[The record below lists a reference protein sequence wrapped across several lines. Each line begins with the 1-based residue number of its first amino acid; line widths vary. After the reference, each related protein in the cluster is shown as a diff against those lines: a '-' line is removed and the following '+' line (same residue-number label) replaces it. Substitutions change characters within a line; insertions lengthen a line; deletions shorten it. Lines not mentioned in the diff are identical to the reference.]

1 MNDLSKDLLD
11 KIKNLYEQKKF
22 SKLETTIENIKNFE
36 GLPTN
41 LQMIYAVS
49 KALNPNSK
57 IQDYK
62 KSAFF
67 FEKIFLSDQT
77 NLEPLYNFIIV
88 SLKANMHLRLNNLLE
103 EVYKK
108 HETDLKILEGLSKA
122 NFFLGNMVKAT
133 SYYEK
138 LSNLTPNSSNNW
150 TKFLGSINYHQNLQ
164 QDQYLNYCKKFDKI
178 SKPQSPV
185 KNKILKKKN
194 IINLGFFSP
203 DFKVHSVSF
212 FLKDIINEDENNRFK
227 FIAFSNLPPSQYDSL
242 TNELRKKFDNW
253 EDISGLSDEQF
264 IQLCVKK
271 DIDILI
277 DLAGFTNNNR
287 INAFRARCAPIQI
300 LWLGY
305 CNSLGIKNMDY
316 IVADKN
322 LIKENEKNL
331 YSEKIIYMPEIWN
344 VLSKPKNLPDIN
356 LNISKNNKMFTFGS
370 LSNFQKISSKTIKVW
385 SKILN
390 NTNAKL
396 ILKSSVNNND
406 DLIKNLKEKFLNENV
421 NLNKIEF
428 FDRVENQK
436 KHLEFYNKFNLTLD
450 TFPYPGVT
458 TTFESILMGKP
469 VLTMKGNNF
478 NSRCGESILKNANL
492 SNFIAVND
500 EDYIEK
506 ASYYASSISVLNTI
520 RKDLFNRINQTP
532 LFDTKQF
539 TNDFCW
545 SLDQMIK
552 EINKNYK

>member
-36 GLPTN
+36 GLPNN

-122 NFFLGNMVKAT
+122 NFFLGNMVRAT

-178 SKPQSPV
+178 SKPLSPV
-185 KNKILKKKN
+185 KNKVLKKKN

-212 FLKDIINEDENNRFK
+212 FLKDIINEDENKRFK

-264 IQLCVKK
+264 IQLCVTK

-478 NSRCGESILKNANL
+478 NSRCGESINKNL
-492 SNFIAVND
+492 GLENFIAND
-500 EDYIEK
+500 ESDYYKKALEFYENHNKIEK
-506 ASYYASSISVLNTI
+506 IGSDLRDQALSS
-520 RKDLFNRINQTP
+520 P
-532 LFDTKQF
+532 L
-539 TNDFCW
+539 
-545 SLDQMIK
+545 LDAK
-552 EINKNYK
+552 NFSKNFYNKLHEIYTSH

>member
-122 NFFLGNMVKAT
+122 NFFLGNMVRAT

-178 SKPQSPV
+178 SRPLSPV

-212 FLKDIINEDENNRFK
+212 FLKDIINEDENKRFK
-227 FIAFSNLPPSQYDSL
+227 FTAFSNLPPSQYDSL
-242 TNELRKKFDNW
+242 TNELRKKFDNLQ
-253 EDISGLSDEQF
+253 DISGLSDEQF
-264 IQLCVKK
+264 IKLCVKK

-277 DLAGFTNNNR
+277 DLAGFTNGNR
-287 INAFRARCAPIQI
+287 VNAFRARCAPIQI

-478 NSRCGESILKNANL
+478 NSRCGESINKNL
-492 SNFIAVND
+492 GLENFIAND
-500 EDYIEK
+500 ESDYYKKALEFYENHNKIEK
-506 ASYYASSISVLNTI
+506 IGSDLRDQALSS
-520 RKDLFNRINQTP
+520 P
-532 LFDTKQF
+532 L
-539 TNDFCW
+539 
-545 SLDQMIK
+545 LDAK
-552 EINKNYK
+552 NFSKNFYNKLHEIYTSH

>member
-122 NFFLGNMVKAT
+122 NFFLGNMVRAT

-138 LSNLTPNSSNNW
+138 LSNLTTNSSNNW

-178 SKPQSPV
+178 SKPPSPV
-185 KNKILKKKN
+185 KNKVLKKKS

-212 FLKDIINEDENNRFK
+212 FLKDIINEDENKRFK
-227 FIAFSNLPPSQYDSL
+227 FTAFSNLPLSQYDSL

-253 EDISGLSDEQF
+253 EDISNLSDEQF

-316 IVADKN
+316 ILADKN

-478 NSRCGESILKNANL
+478 NSRCGESINKNL
-492 SNFIAVND
+492 GLENFIAND
-500 EDYIEK
+500 ESDYYKKALEFYENHNKIEK
-506 ASYYASSISVLNTI
+506 IGSDLRDQALSS
-520 RKDLFNRINQTP
+520 P
-532 LFDTKQF
+532 L
-539 TNDFCW
+539 
-545 SLDQMIK
+545 LDSKIFSK
-552 EINKNYK
+552 NFYNKLHEIYTSH

>member
-1 MNDLSKDLLD
+1 MKILTNDT
-11 KIKNLYEQKKF
+11 KIKIKKLF
-22 SKLETTIENIKNFE
+22 DEKKYSKLETFLENLKNLNH
-36 GLPTN
+36 LPTSI
-41 LQMIYAVS
+41 QMIYAVS
-49 KALNPNSK
+49 KALNPKSN
-57 IQDYK
+57 IQDYR

-77 NLEPLYNFIIV
+77 NLEPLYNLIIV
-88 SLKANMHLRLNNLLE
+88 SLKANMHYRLNNLLE

-138 LSNLTPNSSNNW
+138 LSNLTPNSFNNW

-178 SKPQSPV
+178 SKPLSPV

-203 DFKVHSVSF
+203 DFKIHSVSF
-212 FLKDIINEDENNRFK
+212 FLKDVINNDDNKRFK
-227 FIAFSNLPPSQYDSL
+227 FTGFSNLPPPLYDSL
-242 TNELRKKFDNW
+242 TNELRKKFDYW

-264 IQLCVKK
+264 IQLCAKK

-277 DLAGFTNNNR
+277 DLAGFTNGNR
-287 INAFRARCAPIQI
+287 VNAFRGRCAPIQI

-316 IVADKN
+316 IIADKN

-344 VLSKPKNLPDIN
+344 VLCKPKNLPDID
-356 LNISKNNKMFTFGS
+356 LNISKNNKYFTFGS
-370 LSNFQKISSKTIKVW
+370 LSNFQKISSETIKVW

-390 NTNAKL
+390 DTNAKL
-396 ILKSSVNNND
+396 ILKSSVNNSD

-428 FDRVENQK
+428 FDRVDNQK

-458 TTFESILMGKP
+458 TSFESILMGKP

-478 NSRCGESILKNANL
+478 NSRCGESINKNL
-492 SNFIAVND
+492 GLENFIAND
-500 EDYIEK
+500 ESDYYKKALEYFENRSKIEK
-506 ASYYASSISVLNTI
+506 IGNDLRSHALSS
-520 RKDLFNRINQTP
+520 P
-532 LFDTKQF
+532 L
-539 TNDFCW
+539 
-545 SLDQMIK
+545 LDAK
-552 EINKNYK
+552 NFSKNFYNKLHEIYTSH

>member
-1 MNDLSKDLLD
+1 MKILTNDT
-11 KIKNLYEQKKF
+11 KIKIKKLF
-22 SKLETTIENIKNFE
+22 EEKKYSKLEIFLENLKNLDH
-36 GLPTN
+36 LPTN
-41 LQMIYAVS
+41 IQMIYAVS
-49 KALNPNSK
+49 KALNPKSN

-122 NFFLGNMVKAT
+122 NFFLGNMIRAT

-138 LSNLTPNSSNNW
+138 LSNLTPHSSNNW

-178 SKPQSPV
+178 SKPPSPV

-212 FLKDIINEDENNRFK
+212 FLKDIINEDENKRFK
-227 FIAFSNLPPSQYDSL
+227 FTAFSNLPPSQYDSL

-287 INAFRARCAPIQI
+287 INAFRARCAPIQV

-356 LNISKNNKMFTFGS
+356 LDISKNNKIFTFGS

-436 KHLEFYNKFNLTLD
+436 KHLEFYNRFNLTLD

-478 NSRCGESILKNANL
+478 NSRCGESINKNL
-492 SNFIAVND
+492 GLENFIAND
-500 EDYIEK
+500 ESDYYKKALEFYENHNKIEK
-506 ASYYASSISVLNTI
+506 IGSDLRDQALSS
-520 RKDLFNRINQTP
+520 P
-532 LFDTKQF
+532 L
-539 TNDFCW
+539 
-545 SLDQMIK
+545 LDAK
-552 EINKNYK
+552 NFSKNFYNKLHEIYTSH

>member
-1 MNDLSKDLLD
+1 MKILNNDTKT
-11 KIKNLYEQKKF
+11 KIKKLFEEKKY
-22 SKLETTIENIKNFE
+22 SKLEIFLENLKNLDH
-36 GLPTN
+36 LPTN
-41 LQMIYAVS
+41 IQMIYAVS

-122 NFFLGNMVKAT
+122 NFFLGNMVRAT

-178 SKPQSPV
+178 SKPPSPV
-185 KNKILKKKN
+185 KNKVLKKKN

-212 FLKDIINEDENNRFK
+212 FLKDIINEDENKRFK
-227 FIAFSNLPPSQYDSL
+227 FTAFSNLPPSQYDSL

-478 NSRCGESILKNANL
+478 NSRCGESINKNL
-492 SNFIAVND
+492 GLENFIAND
-500 EDYIEK
+500 ESDYYKKALEFYENHNKIEK
-506 ASYYASSISVLNTI
+506 IGSDLRDQALSS
-520 RKDLFNRINQTP
+520 P
-532 LFDTKQF
+532 L
-539 TNDFCW
+539 
-545 SLDQMIK
+545 LDAK
-552 EINKNYK
+552 NFSKNFYNKLHEIYTSH

>member
-1 MNDLSKDLLD
+1 MKILTNDT
-11 KIKNLYEQKKF
+11 KIKIKKLF
-22 SKLETTIENIKNFE
+22 EEKKYSKLEIFLENLKNLDH
-36 GLPTN
+36 LPTN
-41 LQMIYAVS
+41 IQMIYAVS
-49 KALNPNSK
+49 KALNPKSN

-122 NFFLGNMVKAT
+122 NFFLGNMIRAT

-212 FLKDIINEDENNRFK
+212 FLKDIINEDENKRFK
-227 FIAFSNLPPSQYDSL
+227 FTAFSNLPPSQYDSL

-253 EDISGLSDEQF
+253 EDISNLSDEQF

-478 NSRCGESILKNANL
+478 NSRCGESINKNL
-492 SNFIAVND
+492 GLENFIAND
-500 EDYIEK
+500 ESDYYKKALEFYENHNKIEK
-506 ASYYASSISVLNTI
+506 IGSDLRDQALSS
-520 RKDLFNRINQTP
+520 P
-532 LFDTKQF
+532 L
-539 TNDFCW
+539 
-545 SLDQMIK
+545 LDAK
-552 EINKNYK
+552 NFSKNFYNKLHEIYTSH

>member
-1 MNDLSKDLLD
+1 M
-11 KIKNLYEQKKF
+11 
-22 SKLETTIENIKNFE
+22 
-36 GLPTN
+36 
-41 LQMIYAVS
+41 
-49 KALNPNSK
+49 
-57 IQDYK
+57 
-62 KSAFF
+62 
-67 FEKIFLSDQT
+67 
-77 NLEPLYNFIIV
+77 
-88 SLKANMHLRLNNLLE
+88 
-103 EVYKK
+103 
-108 HETDLKILEGLSKA
+108 
-122 NFFLGNMVKAT
+122 
-133 SYYEK
+133 
-138 LSNLTPNSSNNW
+138 
-150 TKFLGSINYHQNLQ
+150 GSINYHQNLQ

-178 SKPQSPV
+178 SKPPSPV
-185 KNKILKKKN
+185 KNKVLKKKN

-212 FLKDIINEDENNRFK
+212 FLKDIINEDENKRFK
-227 FIAFSNLPPSQYDSL
+227 FTAFSNLPLSQYDSL

-316 IVADKN
+316 ILADKN

-478 NSRCGESILKNANL
+478 NSRCGESINKNL
-492 SNFIAVND
+492 GLENFIAND
-500 EDYIEK
+500 ESDYYKKALEFYENHNKIEK
-506 ASYYASSISVLNTI
+506 IGSDLRDQALSS
-520 RKDLFNRINQTP
+520 P
-532 LFDTKQF
+532 L
-539 TNDFCW
+539 
-545 SLDQMIK
+545 LDAK
-552 EINKNYK
+552 NFSKNFYNKLHEIYTSH

>member
-1 MNDLSKDLLD
+1 MKILTNDT
-11 KIKNLYEQKKF
+11 KIKIKKLF
-22 SKLETTIENIKNFE
+22 EEKKYSKLEIFLENLKNLDH
-36 GLPTN
+36 LPTN
-41 LQMIYAVS
+41 IQMIYAVS

-122 NFFLGNMVKAT
+122 NFFLGNMIRAT

-178 SKPQSPV
+178 SKPPSPV
-185 KNKILKKKN
+185 KNKVLKKKN

-212 FLKDIINEDENNRFK
+212 FLKDIINEDENKRFK
-227 FIAFSNLPPSQYDSL
+227 FTAFSNLPPSQYDSL

-478 NSRCGESILKNANL
+478 NSRCGESINKNLELN
-492 SNFIAVND
+492 NFIAKDKN
-500 EDYIEK
+500 DYIQK
-506 ASYYASSISVLNTI
+506 AITFSKNNFNSDFRNELRKKVLKSN
-520 RKDLFNRINQTP
+520 
-532 LFDTKQF
+532 LFDIKGFASEF
-539 TNDFCW
+539 TFILKN
-545 SLDQMIK
+545 LHNKMI
-552 EINKNYK
+552 

>member
-122 NFFLGNMVKAT
+122 NFFLGNMIRAT

-178 SKPQSPV
+178 SKPLSPV
-185 KNKILKKKN
+185 KNKVLKKKN

-212 FLKDIINEDENNRFK
+212 FLKDIINEDENKRFK
-227 FIAFSNLPPSQYDSL
+227 FTAFSNLPPSQYDSL

-277 DLAGFTNNNR
+277 DLAGFTNGNR
-287 INAFRARCAPIQI
+287 VNAFRGRCAPIQI

-305 CNSLGIKNMDY
+305 CNSLGVENMDY
-316 IVADKN
+316 IIADKN
-322 LIKENEKNL
+322 LIKKNEKNL
-331 YSEKIIYMPEIWN
+331 YSEKIIYMPQIWN
-344 VLSKPKNLPDIN
+344 VLSKPKNLPEID
-356 LNISKNNKMFTFGS
+356 LNISKNNKTFTFGS
-370 LSNFQKISSKTIKVW
+370 LSNFQKISSETIKVW

-390 NTNAKL
+390 NTDSKL
-396 ILKSSVNNND
+396 ILKSSINNSD

-421 NLNKIEF
+421 NLNKIDF
-428 FDRVENQK
+428 YDRVENQK
-436 KHLEFYNKFNLTLD
+436 VHLEFYNKFNLTLD

-458 TTFESILMGKP
+458 TSFESILMGKP

-478 NSRCGESILKNANL
+478 NSRCGESININL
-492 SNFIAVND
+492 GLDYFIAND
-500 EDYIEK
+500 ENDYYNKALGLIKNYNKIEK
-506 ASYYASSISVLNTI
+506 IGNNL
-520 RKDLFNRINQTP
+520 RNQALGSP
-532 LFDTKQF
+532 L
-539 TNDFCW
+539 
-545 SLDQMIK
+545 LDIQSFSK
-552 EINKNYK
+552 NFYDKLHEIYTSH

>member
-1 MNDLSKDLLD
+1 MKILTNDT
-11 KIKNLYEQKKF
+11 KIKIKKLF
-22 SKLETTIENIKNFE
+22 DEKKYSKLETFLENLKNLNH
-36 GLPTN
+36 LPTSI
-41 LQMIYAVS
+41 QMIYAVS
-49 KALNPNSK
+49 KALNPKSN
-57 IQDYK
+57 IQDYR

-122 NFFLGNMVKAT
+122 NFFLGNMVRAT

-178 SKPQSPV
+178 SKPPSPV
-185 KNKILKKKN
+185 KNKVLKKKN

-212 FLKDIINEDENNRFK
+212 FLKDIINEDENKRFK
-227 FIAFSNLPPSQYDSL
+227 FTAFSNLPPSQYDSL

-253 EDISGLSDEQF
+253 EDISNLSDEQF

-478 NSRCGESILKNANL
+478 NSRCGESINKNL
-492 SNFIAVND
+492 GLENFIAND
-500 EDYIEK
+500 ESDYYKKALEFYENHNKIEK
-506 ASYYASSISVLNTI
+506 IGSDLRDQALSS
-520 RKDLFNRINQTP
+520 P
-532 LFDTKQF
+532 LLDTKNF
-539 TNDFCW
+539 SKNFYNK
-545 SLDQMIK
+545 LH
-552 EINKNYK
+552 EIYTSH

>member
-36 GLPTN
+36 GLPTT
-41 LQMIYAVS
+41 LLMIYAVS
-49 KALNPNSK
+49 KALNPKSN

-122 NFFLGNMVKAT
+122 NFFLGNMVRAT

-212 FLKDIINEDENNRFK
+212 FLKDIINEDENKRFK
-227 FIAFSNLPPSQYDSL
+227 FTAFSNLPPSQYDSL

-356 LNISKNNKMFTFGS
+356 LNISKNNKIFTFGS
-370 LSNFQKISSKTIKVW
+370 LSNFQKISSETIKVW

-390 NTNAKL
+390 NTNSKL
-396 ILKSSVNNND
+396 ILKSSVNNSD

-478 NSRCGESILKNANL
+478 NSRCGESINKNL
-492 SNFIAVND
+492 GLENFIAND
-500 EDYIEK
+500 ESDYYKKALEFYENYIKIEK
-506 ASYYASSISVLNTI
+506 IGSDLRDQALSS
-520 RKDLFNRINQTP
+520 P
-532 LFDTKQF
+532 LLDTKNF
-539 TNDFCW
+539 
-545 SLDQMIK
+545 S
-552 EINKNYK
+552 EIFYNKLHEIYTSH

>member
-1 MNDLSKDLLD
+1 MKILNNDTKT
-11 KIKNLYEQKKF
+11 KIKKLFEEKKY
-22 SKLETTIENIKNFE
+22 SKLEIFLENLKNLDH
-36 GLPTN
+36 LPTN
-41 LQMIYAVS
+41 IQMIYAVS

-122 NFFLGNMVKAT
+122 NFFLGNMVRAT

-178 SKPQSPV
+178 SKPLSPV
-185 KNKILKKKN
+185 KNKVLKKKN

-212 FLKDIINEDENNRFK
+212 FLKDIINEDENKRFK
-227 FIAFSNLPPSQYDSL
+227 FTAFSNLPPSQYDSL

-253 EDISGLSDEQF
+253 EDISNLSDEQF

-478 NSRCGESILKNANL
+478 NSRCGESINKNL
-492 SNFIAVND
+492 GLENFIAND
-500 EDYIEK
+500 ESDYYKKALEFYENHNKIEK
-506 ASYYASSISVLNTI
+506 IGSDLRDQALSS
-520 RKDLFNRINQTP
+520 P
-532 LFDTKQF
+532 L
-539 TNDFCW
+539 
-545 SLDQMIK
+545 LDAK
-552 EINKNYK
+552 NFSKNFYNKLHEIYTSH

>member
-1 MNDLSKDLLD
+1 MNDVSKDLLD

-122 NFFLGNMVKAT
+122 NFFLGNMIRAT

-178 SKPQSPV
+178 SKPPSPV
-185 KNKILKKKN
+185 KNKVLKKKN

-212 FLKDIINEDENNRFK
+212 FLKDIINEDENKRFK
-227 FIAFSNLPPSQYDSL
+227 FTAFSNLPPSQYDSL

-253 EDISGLSDEQF
+253 EDISNLSDEQF

-478 NSRCGESILKNANL
+478 NSRCGESINKNL
-492 SNFIAVND
+492 GLENFIAND
-500 EDYIEK
+500 ESDYDKKALEFYENHNKIEK
-506 ASYYASSISVLNTI
+506 IGSDLRDQALSS
-520 RKDLFNRINQTP
+520 P
-532 LFDTKQF
+532 L
-539 TNDFCW
+539 
-545 SLDQMIK
+545 LDAK
-552 EINKNYK
+552 NFSKNFYNKLHEIYTSH

>member
-11 KIKNLYEQKKF
+11 KIKNLYKQKKF

-122 NFFLGNMVKAT
+122 NFFLGNMVRAT

-178 SKPQSPV
+178 SKPPSPV
-185 KNKILKKKN
+185 KNKVLKKKS

-212 FLKDIINEDENNRFK
+212 FLKDIINEDENKRFK
-227 FIAFSNLPPSQYDSL
+227 FTAFSNLPPSQYDSL

-478 NSRCGESILKNANL
+478 NSRCGESINKNL
-492 SNFIAVND
+492 GLENFIAND
-500 EDYIEK
+500 ESDYYKKALEFYENHNKIEK
-506 ASYYASSISVLNTI
+506 IGSDLRDQALSS
-520 RKDLFNRINQTP
+520 P
-532 LFDTKQF
+532 LLDTKNF
-539 TNDFCW
+539 SKNFYNK
-545 SLDQMIK
+545 LH
-552 EINKNYK
+552 EIYTSH

>member
-122 NFFLGNMVKAT
+122 NFFLGNMIRAT

-138 LSNLTPNSSNNW
+138 LSNLTPHSSNNW

-178 SKPQSPV
+178 SKPPSPV

-212 FLKDIINEDENNRFK
+212 FLKDIINEDENKRFK
-227 FIAFSNLPPSQYDSL
+227 FTAFSNLPPSQYDSL

-287 INAFRARCAPIQI
+287 INAFRARCAPIQV

-356 LNISKNNKMFTFGS
+356 LDISKNNKIFTFGS

-436 KHLEFYNKFNLTLD
+436 KHLEFYNRFNLTLD

-478 NSRCGESILKNANL
+478 NSRCGESINKNL
-492 SNFIAVND
+492 GLENFIAND
-500 EDYIEK
+500 ESDYYKKALEFYENHNKIEK
-506 ASYYASSISVLNTI
+506 IGSDLRDQALSS
-520 RKDLFNRINQTP
+520 P
-532 LFDTKQF
+532 L
-539 TNDFCW
+539 
-545 SLDQMIK
+545 LDAK
-552 EINKNYK
+552 NFSKNFYNKLHEIYTSH

>member
-1 MNDLSKDLLD
+1 MKILTNDT
-11 KIKNLYEQKKF
+11 KIKIKKLF
-22 SKLETTIENIKNFE
+22 EEKKYSKLEIFLENLKNLDH
-36 GLPTN
+36 LPTN
-41 LQMIYAVS
+41 IQMIYAVS
-49 KALNPNSK
+49 KALNPKSN

-122 NFFLGNMVKAT
+122 NFFLGNMIRAT

-138 LSNLTPNSSNNW
+138 LSNLAPNSSNNW

-178 SKPQSPV
+178 SKPPSPV
-185 KNKILKKKN
+185 KNKVLKKKS

-212 FLKDIINEDENNRFK
+212 FLKDIINEDENKRFK
-227 FIAFSNLPPSQYDSL
+227 FTAFSNLPPSQYDSL

-344 VLSKPKNLPDIN
+344 VISKPKNLPDIN

-478 NSRCGESILKNANL
+478 NSRCGESINKNL
-492 SNFIAVND
+492 GLENFIAND
-500 EDYIEK
+500 ESDYYKKALEFYENHNKIEK
-506 ASYYASSISVLNTI
+506 IGSDLRDQALSS
-520 RKDLFNRINQTP
+520 P
-532 LFDTKQF
+532 L
-539 TNDFCW
+539 
-545 SLDQMIK
+545 LDAK
-552 EINKNYK
+552 NFSKNFYNKLHEIYTSH

>member
-88 SLKANMHLRLNNLLE
+88 SLKANMHLRLNNLLK

-122 NFFLGNMVKAT
+122 NFFLGNMVRAT

-178 SKPQSPV
+178 SKPPSPV
-185 KNKILKKKN
+185 KNKVLKKKN

-212 FLKDIINEDENNRFK
+212 FLKDIINEDENKRFK
-227 FIAFSNLPPSQYDSL
+227 FTAFSNLPPSQYDSL

-277 DLAGFTNNNR
+277 DLAGFTHNNR
-287 INAFRARCAPIQI
+287 INVFRARCAPIQI

-478 NSRCGESILKNANL
+478 NSRCGESINKNL
-492 SNFIAVND
+492 GLENFIAND
-500 EDYIEK
+500 ESDYYKKALEFYENHNKIEK
-506 ASYYASSISVLNTI
+506 IGSDLRDQALSS
-520 RKDLFNRINQTP
+520 P
-532 LFDTKQF
+532 L
-539 TNDFCW
+539 
-545 SLDQMIK
+545 LDAK
-552 EINKNYK
+552 NFSKNFYNKLHEIYTSH

>member
-1 MNDLSKDLLD
+1 MKILTNDN
-11 KIKNLYEQKKF
+11 KIRIKKLF
-22 SKLETTIENIKNFE
+22 EEKKYSKLEIFLENLKNLDH
-36 GLPTN
+36 LPTN
-41 LQMIYAVS
+41 IQMIYAVS

-108 HETDLKILEGLSKA
+108 HEIDLKILEGLSKA
-122 NFFLGNMVKAT
+122 NFFLGNMERAT
-133 SYYEK
+133 LYYEK

-178 SKPQSPV
+178 SKPLSPV
-185 KNKILKKKN
+185 KNKVLKKKN

-212 FLKDIINEDENNRFK
+212 FLKDIINEDENKRFK
-227 FIAFSNLPPSQYDSL
+227 FTAFSNLPPSQYDSL

-287 INAFRARCAPIQI
+287 INVFRARCAPIQI

-316 IVADKN
+316 ILADKN

-478 NSRCGESILKNANL
+478 NSRCGESINKNL
-492 SNFIAVND
+492 GLENFIAND
-500 EDYIEK
+500 ESDYYKKALEFYENHNKIEK
-506 ASYYASSISVLNTI
+506 IGSDLRDQALSS
-520 RKDLFNRINQTP
+520 P
-532 LFDTKQF
+532 L
-539 TNDFCW
+539 
-545 SLDQMIK
+545 LDAK
-552 EINKNYK
+552 NFSKNFYNKLHEIYTSH

>member
-1 MNDLSKDLLD
+1 MKILTNDN
-11 KIKNLYEQKKF
+11 KIKIKKLF
-22 SKLETTIENIKNFE
+22 EEKKYSKLEIFLENLKNLDH
-36 GLPTN
+36 LPTN
-41 LQMIYAVS
+41 IQMIYAVS
-49 KALNPNSK
+49 KALNPKSN

-122 NFFLGNMVKAT
+122 NFFLGNMVRAT

-178 SKPQSPV
+178 SKPPSPV
-185 KNKILKKKN
+185 KNKVLKKKS

-212 FLKDIINEDENNRFK
+212 FLKDIINEDENKRFK
-227 FIAFSNLPPSQYDSL
+227 FTAFSNLPPSQYDSL

-253 EDISGLSDEQF
+253 EDISNLSDEQF

-478 NSRCGESILKNANL
+478 NSRCGESINKNL
-492 SNFIAVND
+492 GLENFIAND
-500 EDYIEK
+500 ESDYYKKALEFYENHNKIEK
-506 ASYYASSISVLNTI
+506 IGSDLRDQALSS
-520 RKDLFNRINQTP
+520 P
-532 LFDTKQF
+532 L
-539 TNDFCW
+539 
-545 SLDQMIK
+545 LDAK
-552 EINKNYK
+552 NFSKNFYNKLHEIYTSH

>member
-88 SLKANMHLRLNNLLE
+88 SLKANMHLRLNNLLK

-122 NFFLGNMVKAT
+122 NFFLGNMVRAT

-178 SKPQSPV
+178 SKLPSPI
-185 KNKILKKKN
+185 KNKVLKKKN

-212 FLKDIINEDENNRFK
+212 FLKDIINEDENKRFK
-227 FIAFSNLPPSQYDSL
+227 FTAFSNLPPSQYDSL
-242 TNELRKKFDNW
+242 TNELKKKFDNW

-287 INAFRARCAPIQI
+287 INVFRARCAPIQI

-478 NSRCGESILKNANL
+478 NSRCGESINKNL
-492 SNFIAVND
+492 GLENFIAND
-500 EDYIEK
+500 ESDYYKKALEFYENHNKIEK
-506 ASYYASSISVLNTI
+506 IGSDLRDQALSS
-520 RKDLFNRINQTP
+520 P
-532 LFDTKQF
+532 L
-539 TNDFCW
+539 
-545 SLDQMIK
+545 LDAK
-552 EINKNYK
+552 NFSKNFYNKLHEIYTSH

>member
-122 NFFLGNMVKAT
+122 NFFLGNMVRAT
-133 SYYEK
+133 LYYEK

-203 DFKVHSVSF
+203 DFKVHSLSF
-212 FLKDIINEDENNRFK
+212 FLKDIINEDENKRFK
-227 FIAFSNLPPSQYDSL
+227 FTAFSNLPLSQYDSL

-478 NSRCGESILKNANL
+478 NSRCGESINKNL
-492 SNFIAVND
+492 GLENFIAND
-500 EDYIEK
+500 ESDYYKKALEIYENHNKIEK
-506 ASYYASSISVLNTI
+506 IGSDLRDQALSS
-520 RKDLFNRINQTP
+520 P
-532 LFDTKQF
+532 L
-539 TNDFCW
+539 
-545 SLDQMIK
+545 LDAK
-552 EINKNYK
+552 NFSKNFYNKLHEIYTSH

>member
-36 GLPTN
+36 GLPNN

-122 NFFLGNMVKAT
+122 NFFLGNMVEAT

-138 LSNLTPNSSNNW
+138 LSNLTPDSYNNW

-178 SKPQSPV
+178 SRPLSPV
-185 KNKILKKKN
+185 KNKVLKKKK

-212 FLKDIINEDENNRFK
+212 FLKDIINEDENKRFK
-227 FIAFSNLPPSQYDSL
+227 FTAFSNLPPSQYDSL

-253 EDISGLSDEQF
+253 QDISGLSDEQF

-478 NSRCGESILKNANL
+478 NSRCGESINKNL
-492 SNFIAVND
+492 GLENFIAND
-500 EDYIEK
+500 ESDYYKKALEFYENHNKIEK
-506 ASYYASSISVLNTI
+506 IGSDLRDQALSS
-520 RKDLFNRINQTP
+520 P
-532 LFDTKQF
+532 L
-539 TNDFCW
+539 
-545 SLDQMIK
+545 LDAK
-552 EINKNYK
+552 NFSKNFYNKLHEIYTSH

>member
-1 MNDLSKDLLD
+1 MKTLNNDTKT
-11 KIKNLYEQKKF
+11 KIKKLFEEKKY
-22 SKLETTIENIKNFE
+22 SKLEIFLENLKNLDH
-36 GLPTN
+36 LPTN
-41 LQMIYAVS
+41 IQMIYAVS
-49 KALNPNSK
+49 KALNPKSN

-122 NFFLGNMVKAT
+122 NFFLGNMIRAT

-212 FLKDIINEDENNRFK
+212 FLKDIINEDENKRFK
-227 FIAFSNLPPSQYDSL
+227 FTAFSNLPPSQYDSL

-316 IVADKN
+316 ILADKN

-478 NSRCGESILKNANL
+478 NSRCGESINKNL
-492 SNFIAVND
+492 GLENFIAND
-500 EDYIEK
+500 ESDYYKKALEFYENHNKIEK
-506 ASYYASSISVLNTI
+506 IGSDLRDQALSS
-520 RKDLFNRINQTP
+520 P
-532 LFDTKQF
+532 L
-539 TNDFCW
+539 
-545 SLDQMIK
+545 LDAK
-552 EINKNYK
+552 NFSKNFYNKLHEIYTSH

>member
-36 GLPTN
+36 GLPNN

-122 NFFLGNMVKAT
+122 NFFLGNMVRAT

-178 SKPQSPV
+178 SKPLSPV
-185 KNKILKKKN
+185 KNKVLKKKN

-212 FLKDIINEDENNRFK
+212 FLKDIINEDENKRFK

-253 EDISGLSDEQF
+253 QDISGLSDEQF

-478 NSRCGESILKNANL
+478 NSRCGESINKNL
-492 SNFIAVND
+492 GLENFIAND
-500 EDYIEK
+500 ESDYYKKALEFYENHNKIEK
-506 ASYYASSISVLNTI
+506 IGSDLRDQALSS
-520 RKDLFNRINQTP
+520 P
-532 LFDTKQF
+532 L
-539 TNDFCW
+539 
-545 SLDQMIK
+545 LDAK
-552 EINKNYK
+552 NFSKNFYNKLHEIYTSH

>member
-88 SLKANMHLRLNNLLE
+88 SLKANMHYRLNNLLE

-178 SKPQSPV
+178 SKPPSPV
-185 KNKILKKKN
+185 KNKVLKKKS

-212 FLKDIINEDENNRFK
+212 FLKDIINEDENKRFK
-227 FIAFSNLPPSQYDSL
+227 FTAFSNLPPSQYDSL

-305 CNSLGIKNMDY
+305 CNSLGIENMDY

-478 NSRCGESILKNANL
+478 NSRCGESINKNL
-492 SNFIAVND
+492 GLENFIAND
-500 EDYIEK
+500 ESDYYKKALEFYENHNKIEK
-506 ASYYASSISVLNTI
+506 IGSDLRDQALSS
-520 RKDLFNRINQTP
+520 P
-532 LFDTKQF
+532 L
-539 TNDFCW
+539 
-545 SLDQMIK
+545 LDAK
-552 EINKNYK
+552 NFSKNFYNKLHEIYTSH

>member
-36 GLPTN
+36 GLPTT
-41 LQMIYAVS
+41 LLMIYAVS
-49 KALNPNSK
+49 KALNPKSN

-122 NFFLGNMVKAT
+122 NFFLGNMVRAT

-212 FLKDIINEDENNRFK
+212 FLKDIINEDENKRFK
-227 FIAFSNLPPSQYDSL
+227 FTAFSNLPPSQYDSL

-253 EDISGLSDEQF
+253 EDISNLSDEQF

-370 LSNFQKISSKTIKVW
+370 LSNFQKISSETIKVW

-478 NSRCGESILKNANL
+478 NSRCGESINKNL
-492 SNFIAVND
+492 GLENFIAND
-500 EDYIEK
+500 ESDYYKKAFEFYENYNKIEK
-506 ASYYASSISVLNTI
+506 IGSDLRDQALSS
-520 RKDLFNRINQTP
+520 P
-532 LFDTKQF
+532 L
-539 TNDFCW
+539 
-545 SLDQMIK
+545 LDAK
-552 EINKNYK
+552 NFSKNFYNKLHEIYTSH

>member
-36 GLPTN
+36 GLPNN

-122 NFFLGNMVKAT
+122 NFFLGNMVRAT
-133 SYYEK
+133 LYYEK

-178 SKPQSPV
+178 SKPLSPV
-185 KNKILKKKN
+185 KNKVLKKKN

-212 FLKDIINEDENNRFK
+212 FLKDIINEDENKRFK
-227 FIAFSNLPPSQYDSL
+227 FTAFSNLPLSQYDSL
-242 TNELRKKFDNW
+242 TNQLRKKFDNW

-264 IQLCVKK
+264 IQLCVTK

-478 NSRCGESILKNANL
+478 NSRCGESINKNL
-492 SNFIAVND
+492 GLENFIAND
-500 EDYIEK
+500 ESDYYKKALEFYENHNKIEK
-506 ASYYASSISVLNTI
+506 IGSDLRDQALSS
-520 RKDLFNRINQTP
+520 P
-532 LFDTKQF
+532 LLDTKNF
-539 TNDFCW
+539 
-545 SLDQMIK
+545 S
-552 EINKNYK
+552 EIFYNKLHEIYTSH

>member
-88 SLKANMHLRLNNLLE
+88 SLKANMHLRLNKLLE

-108 HETDLKILEGLSKA
+108 HEIDLKILEGLSKA
-122 NFFLGNMVKAT
+122 NFFLGNMIRAT

-178 SKPQSPV
+178 SRPLSPV
-185 KNKILKKKN
+185 KNKVLKKKN

-212 FLKDIINEDENNRFK
+212 FLKDIINEDENKRFK
-227 FIAFSNLPPSQYDSL
+227 FTAFSNLPPSQYDSL

-253 EDISGLSDEQF
+253 EDISNLSDEQF

-478 NSRCGESILKNANL
+478 NSRCGESINKNL
-492 SNFIAVND
+492 GLENFIAND
-500 EDYIEK
+500 ESDYYKKALEFYENHNKIEK
-506 ASYYASSISVLNTI
+506 IGIDLRDQALSS
-520 RKDLFNRINQTP
+520 P
-532 LFDTKQF
+532 L
-539 TNDFCW
+539 
-545 SLDQMIK
+545 LDAK
-552 EINKNYK
+552 NFSKNFYNKLHEIYTSH

>member
-49 KALNPNSK
+49 KALNPKSK

-88 SLKANMHLRLNNLLE
+88 SLRANMHLRLNNLLE

-122 NFFLGNMVKAT
+122 NFFLGNMVRAT

-138 LSNLTPNSSNNW
+138 LSNLNPNSFNNW

-178 SKPQSPV
+178 SKPPSSV
-185 KNKILKKKN
+185 KNKVLKKKN

-212 FLKDIINEDENNRFK
+212 FLKDVINKDENKRFK
-227 FIAFSNLPPSQYDSL
+227 FTAFSNLPSSQYDSL

-253 EDISGLSDEQF
+253 EDISSLSDEQF
-264 IQLCVKK
+264 IQLCVRK

-277 DLAGFTNNNR
+277 DLAGFTNGNR

-316 IVADKN
+316 IIADKN
-322 LIKENEKNL
+322 LIKENEKNF

-344 VLSKPKNLPDIN
+344 ALSKPKNLPEID
-356 LNISKNNKMFTFGS
+356 LDISKNNKVFTFGS
-370 LSNFQKISSKTIKVW
+370 LSNFQKISSETIKVW

-390 NTNAKL
+390 NTNTKL
-396 ILKSSVNNND
+396 ILKSSINNSD

-458 TTFESILMGKP
+458 TSFESILMGKP

-478 NSRCGESILKNANL
+478 NSRCGESINKNL
-492 SNFIAVND
+492 GLENFIAND
-500 EDYIEK
+500 KSDYYKKALEFYENQNKIEK
-506 ASYYASSISVLNTI
+506 IGNDLRSQALSS
-520 RKDLFNRINQTP
+520 P
-532 LFDTKQF
+532 LLDTKSF
-539 TNDFCW
+539 SKNFYNK
-545 SLDQMIK
+545 LH
-552 EINKNYK
+552 EIYTSH

>member
-88 SLKANMHLRLNNLLE
+88 SLKANMHLRLNNLLK

-122 NFFLGNMVKAT
+122 NFFLGNMVRAT

-178 SKPQSPV
+178 SKLPSPI
-185 KNKILKKKN
+185 KNKVLKKKN

-212 FLKDIINEDENNRFK
+212 FLKDIINEDENKRFK
-227 FIAFSNLPPSQYDSL
+227 FTAFSNLPPSQYDSL
-242 TNELRKKFDNW
+242 TNELKKKFDNW

-478 NSRCGESILKNANL
+478 NSRCGESINKNL
-492 SNFIAVND
+492 GLENFIAND
-500 EDYIEK
+500 ESDYYKKALEFYENHNKIEK
-506 ASYYASSISVLNTI
+506 IGSDLRDQALSS
-520 RKDLFNRINQTP
+520 P
-532 LFDTKQF
+532 L
-539 TNDFCW
+539 
-545 SLDQMIK
+545 LDAK
-552 EINKNYK
+552 NFSKNFYNKLHEIYTSH

>member
-138 LSNLTPNSSNNW
+138 LSNLTPDSSKNW

-178 SKPQSPV
+178 SKPPSPV
-185 KNKILKKKN
+185 KNKVLKKKS

-212 FLKDIINEDENNRFK
+212 FLKDIINEDENKRFK
-227 FIAFSNLPPSQYDSL
+227 FTAFSNLPPSQYDSL

-478 NSRCGESILKNANL
+478 NSRCGESINKNL
-492 SNFIAVND
+492 GLENFIAND
-500 EDYIEK
+500 ESDYYKKALEFYENHNKIEK
-506 ASYYASSISVLNTI
+506 IGSDLRDQALSS
-520 RKDLFNRINQTP
+520 P
-532 LFDTKQF
+532 L
-539 TNDFCW
+539 
-545 SLDQMIK
+545 LDAK
-552 EINKNYK
+552 NFSKNFYNKLHEIYTSH